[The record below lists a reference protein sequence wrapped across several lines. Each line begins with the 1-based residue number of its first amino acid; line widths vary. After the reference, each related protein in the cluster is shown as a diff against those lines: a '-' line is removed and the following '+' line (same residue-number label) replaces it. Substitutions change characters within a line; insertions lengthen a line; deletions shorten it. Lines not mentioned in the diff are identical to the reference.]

1 MFSLVSDTVSVLLGP
16 RGVSLGWG
24 GVGITRHHLTS
35 GQTFLCLSFKS
46 TGATSAQ
53 VRAAARLG
61 IREAVPTSEA
71 SLSGHNAGHV
81 QWTSHIVQPHNAK
94 IPSLR
99 LLEVDTDSPIIS
111 IHSDVIGK
119 FREIVH

>member
-1 MFSLVSDTVSVLLGP
+1 M
-16 RGVSLGWG
+16 
-24 GVGITRHHLTS
+24 
-35 GQTFLCLSFKS
+35 
-46 TGATSAQ
+46 
-53 VRAAARLG
+53 RAAARLG

-81 QWTSHIVQPHNAK
+81 QWTEHIVQPHNAK

>member
-1 MFSLVSDTVSVLLGP
+1 MFSFASDTVSVLLGH

-24 GVGITRHHLTS
+24 GHHLTS

-46 TGATSAQ
+46 TAASSPQ

>member
-1 MFSLVSDTVSVLLGP
+1 MISGSALVFSLVSDTVSVLLGP
-16 RGVSLGWG
+16 RGVSVGCL
-24 GVGITRHHLTS
+24 GITRHHLTS
-35 GQTFLCLSFKS
+35 GQTFLCLLFKS
-46 TGATSAQ
+46 TA
-53 VRAAARLG
+53 
-61 IREAVPTSEA
+61 AVPTSKA